1 MPDDFDSYVNAQD
14 AQAERE
20 ILGLIASVAHINDEL
35 KPLETAKRYAVERIK
50 NHMQLNDMKF
60 LRDDETGAAARITER
75 KGTPTYDVVS
85 LVTSQGGIDA
95 LIKAANAGM
104 VRIDHTMLARFR
116 KDAGASWADAIA
128 QYEMPGSGGTEALT
142 IFMEKS

>member
-1 MPDDFDSYVNAQD
+1 MPDDFDSYVNALDLQ
-14 AQAERE
+14 AQRE

-35 KPLETAKRYAVERIK
+35 KPLEVAKKYAVERIK

-60 LRDDETGAAARITER
+60 LRDDETGAIAKITER
-75 KGTPTYDVVS
+75 KGTPTYDVIS

-104 VRIDHTMLARFR
+104 VRIDHTMLNRFR

-128 QYEMPGSGGTEALT
+128 QYEMPGNGTEALT
-142 IFMEKS
+142 VYMEEK

>member
-1 MPDDFDSYVNAQD
+1 MTTDFDSYVNAQD

-20 ILGLIASVAHINDEL
+20 ILGLIASVAHINEEL
-35 KPLETAKRYAVERIK
+35 KPLEVAKKYAVERIK

-60 LRDDETGAAARITER
+60 LRDDETGAAAKITER
-75 KGTPTYDVVS
+75 KGTPTYDVIS

-128 QYEMPGSGGTEALT
+128 QYEMPGNGTEALT
-142 IFMEKS
+142 VYMEEK

>member
-1 MPDDFDSYVNAQD
+1 MTTDFDSYVNAQD

-20 ILGLIASVAHINDEL
+20 ILGLIASVAHINEEL
-35 KPLETAKRYAVERIK
+35 KPLEVAKKYAVERIK

-60 LRDDETGAAARITER
+60 LRDDETGASAKITER
-75 KGTPTYDVVS
+75 KGTPTYDIVS
-85 LVTSQGGIDA
+85 LVTSAGGIDA

-128 QYEMPGSGGTEALT
+128 QYEMPGNGTEALT
-142 IFMEKS
+142 VFMEEK

>member
-1 MPDDFDSYVNAQD
+1 MTTDFDSYVNAQD

-35 KPLETAKRYAVERIK
+35 KPLEVAKKYAVERIK

-60 LRDDETGAAARITER
+60 LRDDETGAAAKITER
-75 KGTPTYDVVS
+75 KGTPTYDVIS

-128 QYEMPGSGGTEALT
+128 QYEMPGTGTEALT
-142 IFMEKS
+142 VFMEEK

>member
-1 MPDDFDSYVNAQD
+1 MTTDFDSYVNAQD

-20 ILGLIASVAHINDEL
+20 IIGLISSVAHINDEL
-35 KPLETAKRYAVERIK
+35 KPLEVAKKYAVERIK

-60 LRDDETGAAARITER
+60 MHDDETGATAKITER
-75 KGTPTYDVVS
+75 KGTPTYDVIS
-85 LVTSQGGIDA
+85 LVTSAGGIDA

-104 VRIDHTMLARFR
+104 VRIDHTMLSRFR

-128 QYEMPGSGGTEALT
+128 QYEMPGTGTEALT
-142 IFMEKS
+142 VYMEEK

>member
-1 MPDDFDSYVNAQD
+1 MTTDFDSYVNAQD

-20 ILGLIASVAHINDEL
+20 ILGLISSVAHINDEL
-35 KPLETAKRYAVERIK
+35 KPLEVAKKYAVERIK

-60 LRDDETGAAARITER
+60 MRDDETGATAKITER
-75 KGTPTYDVVS
+75 KGTPTYDIVS
-85 LVTSQGGIDA
+85 LVTSTGGIDA

-128 QYEMPGSGGTEALT
+128 QFEMPGTGTEALT
-142 IFMEKS
+142 VYMEEK

>member
-1 MPDDFDSYVNAQD
+1 MTTDFDSYVNAQD

-20 ILGLIASVAHINDEL
+20 ILGLIASVAHINEEL
-35 KPLETAKRYAVERIK
+35 KPLEVAKKYAVERIK

-60 LRDDETGAAARITER
+60 LRDDETGAAAKITER
-75 KGTPTYDVVS
+75 KGTPTYDIVS
-85 LVTSQGGIDA
+85 LVTSAGGIDA

-128 QYEMPGSGGTEALT
+128 QYEMPGNGTEALT
-142 IFMEKS
+142 VFMEEK

>member
-1 MPDDFDSYVNAQD
+1 MTTDFDSYVNAQD

-35 KPLETAKRYAVERIK
+35 KPLEVAKKYAVERIK

-60 LRDDETGAAARITER
+60 LRDDETGASAKITER
-75 KGTPTYDVVS
+75 KGTPTYDIVS
-85 LVTSQGGIDA
+85 LVTSAGGIDA

-128 QYEMPGSGGTEALT
+128 QYEMPGNGTEALT
-142 IFMEKS
+142 VFMEEK

>member
-20 ILGLIASVAHINDEL
+20 ILGLIASVAHINEEL
-35 KPLETAKRYAVERIK
+35 KPLEVAKKYAVERIK

-75 KGTPTYDVVS
+75 KGTPTYDVIS
-85 LVTSQGGIDA
+85 LVGSQGGIDA

-128 QYEMPGSGGTEALT
+128 QYEMPSNGTEALT
-142 IFMEKS
+142 VYMEEK

>member
-1 MPDDFDSYVNAQD
+1 MTTDFDSYVNAQD
-14 AQAERE
+14 AQAERD
-20 ILGLIASVAHINDEL
+20 ILGLIASVAHINEEL
-35 KPLETAKRYAVERIK
+35 KPLEVAKKYAVEHIK

-60 LRDDETGAAARITER
+60 LRDDETGAAAKITER
-75 KGTPTYDVVS
+75 KGTPTYDVIS

-128 QYEMPGSGGTEALT
+128 QYEMPGNGTEALT
-142 IFMEKS
+142 VFMEEK

>member
-1 MPDDFDSYVNAQD
+1 MTTDFDSYVNAQD
-14 AQAERE
+14 AQADRE

-35 KPLETAKRYAVERIK
+35 KPLEVAKKYAVERIK
-50 NHMQLNDMKF
+50 NHMQLNDMTF
-60 LRDDETGAAARITER
+60 LRDDETGAAAKITER
-75 KGTPTYDVVS
+75 KGTPTYDVIS

-128 QYEMPGSGGTEALT
+128 QYEMPGNGTEALT
-142 IFMEKS
+142 VFMEEK

>member
-1 MPDDFDSYVNAQD
+1 MPADFDSYVNAQD

-50 NHMQLNDMKF
+50 NHMQLNDLKF
-60 LRDDETGAAARITER
+60 LRDDETGATAKITER
-75 KGTPTYDVVS
+75 KGTPTYDVIS
-85 LVTSQGGIDA
+85 LVGSQGGIDA

-104 VRIDHTMLARFR
+104 VRIDHSMLSRFR
-116 KDAGASWADAIA
+116 KDAGAAWADAIA
-128 QYEMPGSGGTEALT
+128 QYEMPGTGTEALT
-142 IFMEKS
+142 VFMEEK

>member
-35 KPLETAKRYAVERIK
+35 KPLEVAKKYAVERIK

-60 LRDDETGAAARITER
+60 LRDDETGAAAKITER
-75 KGTPTYDVVS
+75 RGTPTYDVIS

-104 VRIDHTMLARFR
+104 VRIDHTMLSRFR

-128 QYEMPGSGGTEALT
+128 QYEMPGNGTEALT
-142 IFMEKS
+142 VYMEEK